1 MNDTIRTILWI
12 LLFTGAV
19 YLTFRYLWPLVLFI
33 ILLIVFSILRVRF
46 LAEKS
51 RKEAER
57 IVEEMNEHQ
66 SPVFDDLYEE
76 SMREERRTPNYQDQL
91 FQESVRR
98 REEPGEIIDVEFT
111 PKEEAV
117 KEKSQV

>member
-1 MNDTIRTILWI
+1 MSDTLRTILWI
-12 LLFTGAV
+12 LLFGGAI
-19 YLTFRYLWPLVLFI
+19 YLTFKYLWPLVLFI
-33 ILLIVFSILRVRF
+33 ILLIVFSVMRVRY

-51 RKEAER
+51 RKETER
-57 IVEEMNEHQ
+57 IVEEMNERQAPHLED
-66 SPVFDDLYEE
+66 FYEE
-76 SMREERRTPNYQDQL
+76 AMREERRKPGYQDQL

-111 PKEEAV
+111 PKEEAA